1 VAKQHQSDK
10 GNIMANTQSMCTSF
24 MSELMLGQHQLGTST
39 IVSRG
44 SLTSPTTDTL
54 KAALYLVSATYD
66 AATTAYSA
74 TGEVSGTGYTAGGVT
89 VTNATAPTSTNTS
102 ATAGVAFFTPS
113 ASIVYTTVTLAT
125 AFDTVLLY
133 NSTQSN
139 KAISVHTFGSQT
151 ITAGT
156 FTLTMPANTTAAALI
171 RLATT

>member
-1 VAKQHQSDK
+1 
-10 GNIMANTQSMCTSF
+10 

-44 SLTSPTTDTL
+44 SLTTPTTDTL
-54 KAALYLVSATYD
+54 KAALYLVSATMN
-66 AATTAYSA
+66 ASTTAYTA
-74 TGEVSGTGYTAGGVT
+74 TGEVSGTNYTAGGVT